1 MIRSQH
7 IFFLSSSSM
16 LSFKNRIQINPKISI
31 YIKEQTNKSME
42 KYLRVLLTKPILTE
56 PILYKTH
63 RKIYKSQIFLDIC

>member
-16 LSFKNRIQINPKISI
+16 LSLKNRRQINPKISI

-63 RKIYKSQIFLDIC
+63 RKIYKKQFCFDIC